1 VSATDEVEVKV
12 PDQGELPGE
21 LPVLPLRDTVVFPDT
36 MIPLTVGQE
45 RSIKLIDEVL
55 AADRLLV
62 LVASKDAEVEVPG
75 PELLY
80 QIGTVALAHKMVKLP
95 DNTMRILVQGLQR
108 VKITGYTS
116 REPYLRATI
125 EKLDDV
131 TVESKEVDAL
141 RANLL
146 SVFSRIVSLVPYL
159 PEELEMAAAN
169 VEEPGALAF
178 LVASTMRIKTEDK
191 QALLEEAD
199 IEQRLRKLTHILARE
214 LEVLELGSK
223 IQSDVRS
230 EIDKTQREY
239 FLRQQLKAIQQELGE
254 TNEQEAEVNE
264 LRTKL
269 DQLVLPDEVRKAAE
283 HELERL
289 SQIQSASAEYPVIRT
304 YLDWIVT
311 LPWGISSDDN
321 LDIAHAR
328 EILDRDHYDLE
339 KVKDRILEYLAVRK
353 LKSDLHGPIL
363 CFVGPPGVG
372 KTSLGRSIAEAM
384 GRKFERISVGG
395 VRDEAEIRGHRRT
408 YVGAMPGIILR
419 AMRDAGT
426 DNPLFMI
433 DEIDKMG
440 ADWRGDPSSAMLEV
454 LDPEQ
459 NNTFRDHY
467 LDLPFD
473 LSKVMFITTANQLE
487 PIPGPLRDRMEI
499 IPLAGYT
506 IEEKLHIA
514 RNYLVPKQVAANGLR
529 PSQVTFDDAAIREV
543 ITSYTVEAGVRNL
556 ERELGSICR
565 KLARIVA
572 ENGGGR
578 RRFKVGPK
586 RVRELLGRPRVFAET
601 KRRTADAGVATGLAV
616 TSVGGDILFVEATSM
631 PGSGHLTVTG
641 QLGDVMKESAQAA
654 VSYVR
659 AHSAE
664 LGLPDDYFAKRDMHI
679 HVPAGAIPK
688 DGPSAGVT
696 MATAVA
702 SLVTGLPVSADV
714 AMTGEVTLTGQV
726 LPIGGLKEKTLAA
739 QRAGITTVIMPA
751 RNEADLEDVPE
762 ELRKGMTFVPV
773 ERVEQ
778 VWKAAMGLTLNG
790 GRARRRPP
798 AVAAVPAA
806 DRAAEP
812 AAEGSAELE
821 AAEPKAAEPK
831 AAEPKAAAAPKRA
844 GRPRRTRERS
854 RS

>member
-1 VSATDEVEVKV
+1 MSEPDEVQVKV
-12 PDQGELPGE
+12 PDEADLPGE

-80 QIGTVALAHKMVKLP
+80 ETGTVALAHKMVKLP
-95 DNTMRILVQGLQR
+95 DNTMRILVQGLHR
-108 VKITGYTS
+108 VRITGYTAE
-116 REPYLRATI
+116 EPYLKATI
-125 EKLDDV
+125 ERLEDV
-131 TVESKEVDAL
+131 VVESKEVDAL

-169 VEEPGALAF
+169 VEEPGGLAF
-178 LVASTMRIKTEDK
+178 LIASTMRIKTEDK
-191 QALLEEAD
+191 QALLEEGD
-199 IEQRLRKLTHILARE
+199 VEQRLRKLTTILARE

-254 TNEQEAEVNE
+254 TNEQEAEVSE
-264 LRTKL
+264 LRAKL
-269 DQLVLPDEVRKAAE
+269 DQLALPDEVRKAAE

-289 SQIQSASAEYPVIRT
+289 SQIQPASAEYPVIRT
-304 YLDWIVT
+304 YLDWIVM
-311 LPWGISSDDN
+311 LPWGASSDDN
-321 LDIAHAR
+321 LDIRHAR

-459 NNTFRDHY
+459 NFTFRDHY

-487 PIPGPLRDRMEI
+487 PIPAPLRDRMEI
-499 IPLAGYT
+499 ITLAGYT
-506 IEEKLHIA
+506 IDEKLHIA
-514 RNYLVPKQVAANGLR
+514 RHYLVPKQIAANGLR
-529 PSQVTFDDAAIREV
+529 PSQVSFSDAAIREV

-556 ERELGSICR
+556 EREIGTVCR
-565 KLARIVA
+565 KLARQVA
-572 ENGGGR
+572 EDGDGR
-578 RRFKVGPK
+578 HRFSVGPK

-601 KRRTADAGVATGLAV
+601 KRRTADAGVATGLAW
-616 TSVGGDILFVEATSM
+616 TPVGGDILFIEATAM

-659 AHSAE
+659 AHSNQ
-664 LGLPDDYFAKRDMHI
+664 LGLPDDYFATHDLHI

-702 SLVTGLPVSADV
+702 SLVTGTPVSADV

-739 QRAGITTVIMPA
+739 QRAGITTVILPA

-773 ERVEQ
+773 ERIEQ
-778 VWKAAMGLTLNG
+778 VWKTAMGLEVNG
-790 GRARRRPP
+790 RRVRRGPRPL
-798 AVAAVPAA
+798 AAAA
-806 DRAAEP
+806 AGER
-812 AAEGSAELE
+812 AAEGSDS
-821 AAEPKAAEPK
+821 
-831 AAEPKAAAAPKRA
+831 
-844 GRPRRTRERS
+844 RRK
-854 RS
+854 